1 MDSYIIRGGHRLVGS
16 INIGGSPVAALPIM
30 AACIMAEGVT
40 TLSNVPRLADIQWMG
55 RLLEEL
61 GCRVEQRA
69 ESEADPSLGDTW
81 RIEAVDESRCEVSD
95 SIVRSLKQA
104 MCVLG
109 AMLGRR
115 GRVRL
120 WDPAASAIGD
130 LPLPA
135 QRVAGLVRM
144 GAEFRMYGGIIGTV
158 PGRLHGCRFC
168 LDHADGPGVV
178 EVTNIICAATLAEG
192 STEIIG
198 APCDPELGDLIDL
211 LNRMGARI
219 TGAGSPEIRIDGV
232 AKLRGCAHRLLPDR
246 MESGLW
252 MTAAAIT
259 GGELHLTACNPHN
272 LSAEID
278 LLEQMGVEIRSSGD
292 TLFIRSSRPLAST
305 IVTTAAYPG
314 FPTHLQPPLTALLS
328 LADGRSVVTDG
339 MFAERFWHLGELRR
353 MGAKIGLD
361 GYTAMIQGV
370 PGLCGT
376 HVSAFDGQVAVA
388 MVLAGLAAK
397 GTTRLD
403 RIHHIDRRYDHLDRP
418 LLRLGAQIERICS

>member
-1 MDSYIIRGGHRLVGS
+1 
-16 INIGGSPVAALPIM
+16 
-30 AACIMAEGVT
+30 
-40 TLSNVPRLADIQWMG
+40 
-55 RLLEEL
+55 
-61 GCRVEQRA
+61 
-69 ESEADPSLGDTW
+69 
-81 RIEAVDESRCEVSD
+81 
-95 SIVRSLKQA
+95 
-104 MCVLG
+104 
-109 AMLGRR
+109 
-115 GRVRL
+115 
-120 WDPAASAIGD
+120 
-130 LPLPA
+130 
-135 QRVAGLVRM
+135 
-144 GAEFRMYGGIIGTV
+144 
-158 PGRLHGCRFC
+158 
-168 LDHADGPGVV
+168 
-178 EVTNIICAATLAEG
+178 
-192 STEIIG
+192 
-198 APCDPELGDLIDL
+198 
-211 LNRMGARI
+211 
-219 TGAGSPEIRIDGV
+219 
-232 AKLRGCAHRLLPDR
+232 

-353 MGAKIGLD
+353 MGAQIGLD